1 MQKLILSLFT
11 LVLLSTGQ
19 AAWGAD
25 KSLDKSTKPIDL
37 VAMSRLFQQ
46 YETTEL
52 ALTAERA
59 AKLTAIS
66 AVIDRDIA
74 NGRLHP
80 ATRRYLVL
88 KSHSGTDR
96 SAIIPVGDESAEIAQ
111 IRTFLDILCANDT
124 SHKIESCSAES
135 CDKLG

>member
-11 LVLLSTGQ
+11 VILFSAGQ
-19 AAWGAD
+19 TAWGAHKVD
-25 KSLDKSTKPIDL
+25 KADAPIDL
-37 VAMSRLFQQ
+37 VAMSKLFQQ

-59 AKLTAIS
+59 AKLATIRTA
-66 AVIDRDIA
+66 VERDIT
-74 NGRLHP
+74 NKRLHP
-80 ATRRYLVL
+80 ATRRYLIR

-96 SAIIPVGDESAEIAQ
+96 SAIIPVSDELAEIAQ
-111 IRTFLDILCANDT
+111 IRTFLDTLYTNDI
-124 SHKIESCSAES
+124 SHKIESCGAGS